1 MKQVIHIFGASG
13 SGTSTLGRY
22 ISKKLGCFFM
32 DTEDSLNELH
42 FSLKCY
48 VVKWHFR
55 GEGYRHLVSS
65 VLAPV
70 KPFLARLIETLMRN
84 IRA

>member
-1 MKQVIHIFGASG
+1 MLAMEFLTKEWK
-13 SGTSTLGRY
+13 R
-22 ISKKLGCFFM
+22 
-32 DTEDSLNELH
+32 EDSLNELH

-55 GEGYRHLVSS
+55 GEGYKHLVSS

-70 KPFLARLIETLMRN
+70 KPFLARIIETLMRN

>member
-1 MKQVIHIFGASG
+1 MRAMEFLTKEWK
-13 SGTSTLGRY
+13 R
-22 ISKKLGCFFM
+22 
-32 DTEDSLNELH
+32 EDSLNELH

-55 GEGYRHLVSS
+55 GEGYKHLVSS